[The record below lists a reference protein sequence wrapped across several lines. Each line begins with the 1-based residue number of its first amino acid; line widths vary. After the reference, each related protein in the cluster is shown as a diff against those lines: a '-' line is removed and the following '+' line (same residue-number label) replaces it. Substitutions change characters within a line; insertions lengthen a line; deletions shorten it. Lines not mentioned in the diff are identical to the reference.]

1 MPTGFGR
8 RVLVGDETVAR
19 PRVATILAA
28 DLFSESLRLRD
39 EIEWIRLDFIWT
51 DLDVCLTLAAIAKR
65 RYNMGS
71 RELAERALAAAE
83 KGYSDL
89 LRLFSQARDLTAERE
104 KECQSKFNRLR
115 EQLDGLQPCVPSGS
129 FPVIADGQIVT
140 LQDRGWETGR
150 RLGVSARA
158 HPRLYPSRQIG
169 AVCRRG

>member
-8 RVLVGDETVAR
+8 RVLVVDDEPVAR
-19 PRVATILAA
+19 SLVARILAD

-71 RELAERALAAAE
+71 RERAERALAAAE

-89 LRLFSQARDLTAERE
+89 LRFFSQAKGLTAERE
-104 KECQSKFNRLR
+104 KEFQSKFNRL
-115 EQLDGLQPCVPSGS
+115 
-129 FPVIADGQIVT
+129 
-140 LQDRGWETGR
+140 
-150 RLGVSARA
+150 
-158 HPRLYPSRQIG
+158 
-169 AVCRRG
+169 